1 MNIKAN
7 STLYVVASGID
18 VSSDFDS
25 VQHKSISLLL
35 EQNAYEEKEEAQNIR

>member
-18 VSSDFDS
+18 VSDDLDTQ
-25 VQHKSISLLL
+25 QHKSISLLL
-35 EQNAYEEKEEAQNIR
+35 EQNAYDEKEKEA